1 MTRKLPS
8 PPVLKATI
16 IQLNRDL
23 DQEDGNYEI
32 LTNSYSKKNDNGSGE
47 QNEGAGAKQQR
58 RKRRRASVGMDAEDV
73 EERRNA
79 TKQLHSIIE
88 KKRRLKI
95 NREFEALKFLIPA
108 CRATTSG
115 PKKPSSNSSTAGG
128 SNSKIDGMYKL
139 SILKASVEYIL
150 YLHHIINQQHEL
162 LCKSQVSDY
171 SFNIDFAKIPLDV
184 NAYRNINKD
193 YSFEDPAEYEQA
205 TCASP
210 DSSSNYTSAE
220 DLYKEKDGQ
229 SVSEYQGESSNPQT
243 STNSNSDSRYSL
255 GSIDLASTG
264 TTYGSFSDAKET
276 AERSPLFSANDTEKG
291 SASNSNSS
299 SQIDRRLPSGEQC
312 RAKSLDGLTS
322 PLFIRDRQLP
332 SPEISP
338 GMAPILSILKNSPGE
353 KINNFISSGQ
363 NQFIISSGDKSADE
377 VKFLLP
383 DAALNAEESE
393 SQTVLEPRMR
403 FFKSK
408 IPHRNTYVIR
418 SSSRNNS
425 DTTPLAEQDASET
438 LLALRKSSIDSLLN

>member
-1 MTRKLPS
+1 MTGRLPS

-32 LTNSYSKKNDNGSGE
+32 LTNSYSKKNDNGTGE
-47 QNEGAGAKQQR
+47 HNEGTGNKQQR

-73 EERRNA
+73 EERKNA

-115 PKKPSSNSSTAGG
+115 PKKPSSSSSTASG

-162 LCKSQVSDY
+162 LCKNQVSDY
-171 SFNIDFAKIPLDV
+171 SFNIDFARIPLDV

-193 YSFEDPAEYEQA
+193 YSFEDLAEQA

-210 DSSSNYTSAE
+210 DSSSTYTSAE
-220 DLYKEKDGQ
+220 DIYREQYRHYVNEDQ
-229 SVSEYQGESSNPQT
+229 NESSNLQRGR
-243 STNSNSDSRYSL
+243 NINCESRYSL
-255 GSIDLASTG
+255 GLIDLASTG
-264 TTYGSFSDAKET
+264 TSHGSFSEAKDASES
-276 AERSPLFSANDTEKG
+276 SPLFSADDPEKRET
-291 SASNSNSS
+291 SNSILSS
-299 SQIDRRLPSGEQC
+299 RTDRKLPPGEQC
-312 RAKSLDGLTS
+312 RARSVDGPTS
-322 PLFIRDRQLP
+322 PLFMKGRQLP
-332 SPEISP
+332 SPDISP
-338 GMAPILSILKNSPGE
+338 GMAPILSILKNCPGD
-353 KINNFISSGQ
+353 KINN
-363 NQFIISSGDKSADE
+363 IISSGRNQFMISSNDKSADE
-377 VKFLLP
+377 SRFLLP
-383 DAALNAEESE
+383 DAALNTEENVPQSL
-393 SQTVLEPRMR
+393 VEPKMK

-418 SSSRNNS
+418 SSSSSNS

>member
-1 MTRKLPS
+1 MTRRLPS
-8 PPVLKATI
+8 PPALKATI

-47 QNEGAGAKQQR
+47 QNEGAEAKQQR

-73 EERRNA
+73 EERRNV

-115 PKKPSSNSSTAGG
+115 VKKPRSRSSSTAGG

-162 LCKSQVSDY
+162 LCNNQVSDY

-193 YSFEDPAEYEQA
+193 FSFKDPAEQA

-210 DSSSNYTSAE
+210 DSSSNYISTE
-220 DLYKEKDGQ
+220 DLYKDKDGQ
-229 SVSEYQGESSNPQT
+229 SASEYQGDNST
-243 STNSNSDSRYSL
+243 SQPNSNSNSESRYSL
-255 GSIDLASTG
+255 GSVDSNSIG
-264 TTYGSFSDAKET
+264 TCGSLSDVKET
-276 AERSPLFSANDTEKG
+276 VEETPHFSANDSDEIF
-291 SASNSNSS
+291 ASNPDSLSHTDKS
-299 SQIDRRLPSGEQC
+299 LPSGAEQY
-312 RAKSLDGLTS
+312 RTKSLDGITS
-322 PLFIRDRQLP
+322 PLFRRDRQLP

-338 GMAPILSILKNSPGE
+338 WMAPILSLLKNSPCE
-353 KINNFISSGQ
+353 KMNNIISSGQ
-363 NQFIISSGDKSADE
+363 KQFIISSGDKSADE
-377 VKFLLP
+377 SKFSLP
-383 DAALNAEESE
+383 DAALNAEESG
-393 SQTVLEPRMR
+393 SQAASEPRMR

-408 IPHRNTYVIR
+408 IPHRNTCVIR

>member
-1 MTRKLPS
+1 MTGRLPS

-16 IQLNRDL
+16 IQLNREL

-32 LTNSYSKKNDNGSGE
+32 LTNSYSKKNDNGTGE
-47 QNEGAGAKQQR
+47 QNEGVGAKQQR

-115 PKKPSSNSSTAGG
+115 PKKPSSSSSTAGG

-162 LCKSQVSDY
+162 LSKSQVSDY
-171 SFNIDFAKIPLDV
+171 FFNIDFAKIPLDV

-193 YSFEDPAEYEQA
+193 YSFEDPAEQA

-220 DLYKEKDGQ
+220 DVYKERDGQ
-229 SVSEYQGESSNPQT
+229 SVSEDQCQISNLQP
-243 STNSNSDSRYSL
+243 STNSKFESRYSL
-255 GSIDLASTG
+255 GSIDLASAG

-276 AERSPLFSANDTEKG
+276 GERSPLLATNDTEKG
-291 SASNSNSS
+291 FASSPSSS
-299 SQIDRRLPSGEQC
+299 SQTDKRLPSGEQC

-322 PLFIRDRQLP
+322 PFFMRDRQLP

-338 GMAPILSILKNSPGE
+338 GMAPILSILRNSPGD
-353 KINNFISSGQ
+353 KINNIISTGQ

-377 VKFLLP
+377 SKFLLP
-383 DAALNAEESE
+383 DAALNTEESG

-418 SSSRNNS
+418 SSSRDSS
-425 DTTPLAEQDASET
+425 DTMPLAEQDASET